1 MSNYFNYPEVC
12 IGGKT
17 YIMYNAFNK
26 NFYFEHHYKLGFSK
40 LSEDSL
46 MQFATW
52 VFEIKKS
59 KFDIEESFLIK
70 TGEV

>member
-1 MSNYFNYPEVC
+1 MPNHFNYPEVC
-12 IGGKT
+12 ISGKM
-17 YIMYNAFNK
+17 YIMYTAFNK
-26 NFYFEHHYKLGFSK
+26 TFYFENHYKLGFSN
-40 LSEDSL
+40 LTESSL